1 MRRSVAVTFLII
13 TTVLFF
19 SLSIFL
25 FVFRVRDFDEI
36 AIPYVSRK
44 LGVDLS
50 GEVKDYY
57 HMAYGFRGDK
67 DVLVEIELTP
77 ESVNRLLDSTEL
89 NWSMS
94 PYIKGI
100 EMNVDVLFAS
110 DQPID
115 GRIHGL
121 LKSPGYHYYYRDDH
135 AINNN
140 LPVTFFEQYRP
151 YAVDLTICV
160 LDVHT
165 NTLYYRE
172 WNS

>member
-110 DQPID
+110 DQPIGD
-115 GRIHGL
+115 HIHGL
-121 LKSPGYHYYYRDDH
+121 LKSPGYHYYYRDDY
-135 AINNN
+135 AISHN
-140 LPVTFFEQYRP
+140 LSVTFFDQYRP